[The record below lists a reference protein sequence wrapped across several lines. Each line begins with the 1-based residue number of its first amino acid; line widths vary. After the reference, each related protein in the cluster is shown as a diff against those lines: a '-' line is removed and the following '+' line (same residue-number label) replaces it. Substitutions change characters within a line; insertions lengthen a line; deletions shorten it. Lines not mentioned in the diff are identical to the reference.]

1 MPGQP
6 GTPEPAGC
14 TRYCVHRFLFHAQ
27 PRGYWAVTLHFGFH
41 GCHHKFPADAARLV
55 FPPLPAA
62 LVALLLRALARVLL
76 PPARASQAQP
86 GCRADAALVCT
97 LRGCFNV
104 QGYASRQQR
113 LPSGGGLRAACA
125 VRDSRCVAPRRPR
138 RARPRALGP
147 AHSAR
152 AQGRALACAQALA
165 PAAFA
170 GVLGGYLAYDCVHY
184 ALHHAH
190 GRRGWLGALRRAH
203 LDHHFRRPG
212 AGFGISSG
220 LFDALLATRPR

>member
-1 MPGQP
+1 
-6 GTPEPAGC
+6 
-14 TRYCVHRFLFHAQ
+14 VHRFLFHAR
-27 PRGYWAVTLHFGFH
+27 PRGYWAVTLHFGVH

-62 LVALLLRALARVLL
+62 LVALLLRALARALL
-76 PPARASQAQP
+76 PPARAPQARP
-86 GCRADAALVCT
+86 GCRAAAAMHAHLLRGCSGCRAALVPCGACQVVAACWQRVLCRT
-97 LRGCFNV
+97 AGAPLRGSC
-104 QGYASRQQR
+104 G
-113 LPSGGGLRAACA
+113 
-125 VRDSRCVAPRRPR
+125 R
-138 RARPRALGP
+138 RARARPGPRA
-147 AHSAR
+147 AAR
-152 AQGRALACAQALA
+152 AQGRARARAQALA

-170 GVLGGYLAYDCVHY
+170 GVLGGYLAYDCMHY

>member
-1 MPGQP
+1 MIWL
-6 GTPEPAGC
+6 PEPAGRA
-14 TRYCVHRFLFHAQ
+14 RYCVHRFLFHAR
-27 PRGYWAVTLHFGFH
+27 PRGYWAVTLHFGVH

-62 LVALLLRALARVLL
+62 LVALLLRALARALL
-76 PPARASQAQP
+76 PPARAPQARP
-86 GCRADAALVCT
+86 GCPAAAALAMHAHLLRGCSGCRAAQVACSACRVVIALLLC
-97 LRGCFNV
+97 C
-104 QGYASRQQR
+104 
-113 LPSGGGLRAACA
+113 CA
-125 VRDSRCVAPRRPR
+125 GQPVRRPR
-138 RARPRALGP
+138 QLRQARPCALGP
-147 AHSAR
+147 AHHAR
-152 AQGRALACAQALA
+152 AQGRARARAQALA

-184 ALHHAH
+184 ALHHAA